1 MPLIGLGAAGRL
13 AGAAGLVGFAA
24 TTIARDRARPGG
36 DGLAGRLEA
45 RRAAHAAE
53 AELGDGK
60 ALEPKELAL
69 AGPVAGAVGRQL
81 ADRREGGRIGELAA
95 NDDRVGRV
103 GGETTEAKGRAPGG
117 VGLVLAGALDVVD
130 DAAPGAVRRGRA

>member
-13 AGAAGLVGFAA
+13 AGAPGRAGCAA
-24 TTIARDRARPGG
+24 TTIARDRARPGD
-36 DGLAGRLEA
+36 DGLAGRLED

-60 ALEPKELAL
+60 ALEPQELAL
-69 AGPVAGAVGRQL
+69 AGPVTRAVGRQL

-95 NDDRVGRV
+95 DDDRVGRV
-103 GGETTEAKGRAPGG
+103 GGETAEAKGRAPGG
-117 VGLVLAGALDVVD
+117 VRLVTTDALDVVD
-130 DAAPGAVRRGRA
+130 DAAPGAIRRE